1 MTLVPQ
7 QMGDLRI
14 VGLTYNLGSASTT
27 FMAPSQGPGGLLGGT
42 VGPKASYVSTVHVR
56 GKQRLE
62 VQGPRLNSKKEEM
75 AQKIYGPDR
84 RLDLV
89 IQQEMP
95 MLQVS
100 MDSYRQTYVSGV
112 DAKISDWVSTEFLKS
127 KMFLKFH

>member
-112 DAKISDWVSTEFLKS
+112 DAKISDWVSTEFVKS

>member
-1 MTLVPQ
+1 
-7 QMGDLRI
+7 MGDLRI